1 MANYMQVVAR
11 TMDAD
16 VINICIEVVFTAVMA
31 YLLSSFLGGSGVWT
45 AYATAQAELSLFLVL
60 RLLLS
65 KDPARSGLESHML
78 LPKDFGIPEKDRLE
92 RSLHTTE
99 EVVALSAEVV
109 SFCKE
114 RGIRLKEANL
124 IITI

>member
-11 TMDAD
+11 TMDAN
-16 VINICIEVVFTAVMA
+16 VINFCIEVVFTAVMA

-65 KDPARSGLESHML
+65 KDPVAAGLR
-78 LPKDFGIPEKDRLE
+78 LPDRLQG
-92 RSLHTTE
+92 
-99 EVVALSAEVV
+99 A
-109 SFCKE
+109 C
-114 RGIRLKEANL
+114 GRLAAAGDGQRPVDIKKNQFRFHR
-124 IITI
+124 